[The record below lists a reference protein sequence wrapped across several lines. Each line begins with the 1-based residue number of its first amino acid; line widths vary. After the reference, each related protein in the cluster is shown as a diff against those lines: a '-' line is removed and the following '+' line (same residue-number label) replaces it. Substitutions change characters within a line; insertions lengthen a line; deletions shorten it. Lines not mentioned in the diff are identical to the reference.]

1 MGSGFV
7 RLLKEKAVVLA
18 GLILIITIGGLALF
32 AFRGSVSQ
40 ALFNWTGEEEL
51 LPQVKGLVQ
60 LLFDLTR
67 RRVETRPYVPVA
79 HAGLSPF
86 GVNTFLEQE
95 VEPEKRDRTLQMVK
109 AAGFRWIRQEFP
121 WEDIEIHGKGDF
133 EDRRHEPY
141 RSAWEKYD
149 HIVDLAEKYDLGI
162 IARLSNPPAWSRA
175 AGNDLGSLA
184 PPDDYADYGDFVYA
198 VVSRYKGR
206 IQYYQIWNEPNI
218 YPEWGE
224 QPVDPEAYTELL
236 KVGYTRAKEADP
248 SVVVICGALA
258 STIEVDY
265 HPHGLNDFIF
275 LQRMYDAG
283 ARDYFDVLAM
293 QGYGLWSGPTDRRMQ
308 PRVLNFSRPL
318 YIRDI
323 MVRNGDEH
331 KPIWL
336 SEMNWNTVP
345 QGFPAGA
352 PYGQVTEE
360 QQARYVVEAY
370 QRIQEEWPWV
380 GVANF
385 WFFKRATDLE
395 KDRPEYYFRMVE
407 PDFTP
412 LPVYEAVKEYAN
424 QPPVMYPGYH
434 QEDHWAVSWLGS
446 PVDDSDAW
454 QTVRD
459 ERAVLGAYRMAE
471 GVGESLS
478 FSFAGTELDLVVVT
492 GPDAGQ
498 LDVFVDPLEIG
509 DWRLEIAEEPTLS
522 LGLRSDTSQF
532 GVIKPVV
539 RGLDDGL
546 HRVEIVHTP
555 GTGGAAEPVGIDGF
569 IVSR

>member
-1 MGSGFV
+1 MMQ
-7 RLLKEKAVVLA
+7 KKAAILV
-18 GLILIITIGGLALF
+18 GLILIVTAGVLTFF
-32 AFRGSVSQ
+32 AFQDSVSRT
-40 ALFNWTGEEEL
+40 LFNWTGEEEP
-51 LPQVKGLVQ
+51 LPQVKGLIQ
-60 LLFDLTR
+60 LAFDRTR
-67 RRVETRPYVPVA
+67 RRVETHPYVPVA
-79 HAGLSPF
+79 HAGLCPF

-95 VEPEKRDRTLQMVK
+95 VEPEKRERALQMIK
-109 AAGFRWIRQEFP
+109 AAGFCWIRQEFP

-133 EDRRHEPY
+133 EDRRHEPH

-149 HIVDLAEKYDLGI
+149 NIVDLAEEQGLGI

-175 AGNDLGSLA
+175 TGNDLGSLA

-206 IQYYQIWNEPNI
+206 IKYYQIWNEPNI

-224 QPVDPEAYTELL
+224 RPVDPEAYTELL

-248 SVVVICGALA
+248 DVVIICGALA

-265 HPHGLNDFIF
+265 YPRGLNDFIF

-336 SEMNWNTVP
+336 SEMNWNAVP
-345 QGFPAGA
+345 EGLPAGA
-352 PYGQVTEE
+352 PYGQVSEE
-360 QQARYVVEAY
+360 QQARYVVDAY

-380 GVANF
+380 GVVNF

-395 KDRPEYYFRMVE
+395 KDRPEYYFRLVE

-424 QPPVMYPGYH
+424 QPPAMYPGCH
-434 QEDHWAVSWLGS
+434 QEDHWAVSWSGS
-446 PVDDSDAW
+446 PAGDSNGW
-454 QTVRD
+454 QAVRD
-459 ERAVLGAYRMAE
+459 ERAVLGVYRVAPE
-471 GVGESLS
+471 VGESLS

-492 GPDAGQ
+492 GPEAGQ
-498 LDVFVDPLEIG
+498 LDVFVDS
-509 DWRLEIAEEPTLS
+509 LEIAGEPTLS
-522 LGLRSDTSQF
+522 LDLRSDTPQF

-539 RGLDDGL
+539 CGLEEDL
-546 HRVEIVHTP
+546 HRVKIVHTP
-555 GTGGAAEPVGIDGF
+555 GMTGAAEPVGIDGF
-569 IVSR
+569 VVRN